1 MKRNSTKLITLLGVM
16 TALAYILY
24 FLELPVGFIFPAAP
38 FLKIDFSDIPAILVG
53 LSAGPLAGVVV
64 ELFKNILHAIF
75 LMKEPAGS
83 GEIANFAAG
92 ISYLIPVI
100 LIARK
105 DFTPKKY
112 IPAMMLG
119 TICMVITL
127 SFVNYFI
134 TLPLYGITSNAI
146 KLGMIYSTFAPFN
159 TIKGIVISIVIV
171 LLYPR
176 LRSVLKKFA

>member
-1 MKRNSTKLITLLGVM
+1 MKQNSTRIITLLGVM

-38 FLKIDFSDIPAILVG
+38 FLKIDFSDIPAIMVG

-83 GEIANFAAG
+83 GEIANFTAG
-92 ISYLIPVI
+92 IAYLIPVA

-105 DFTPKKY
+105 DFRAKKY
-112 IPAMMLG
+112 IPAMIIG
-119 TICMVITL
+119 TLCTVVAM
-127 SFVNYFI
+127 SFINYFV
-134 TLPLYGITSNAI
+134 TLPLYGITDNTI
-146 KLGMIYSTFAPFN
+146 KLSMIYTTFAPFN
-159 TIKGIVISIVIV
+159 LIKGAVLSVVIV

-176 LRSVLKKFA
+176 LKSVLRKFS